1 MLYLSIDTISGNCTE
16 KGYEDWI
23 MLDSFSLGV
32 ANSLTSNAGNSE
44 RTSGGVQVSEMNCSK
59 TMDVSSL
66 LLAEAC
72 AGNKNLGEVVLTVTR
87 TDADEQLELVNYT
100 LSDAMISSISTSG
113 SGNGDLPS
121 ESFSINFTA
130 INATY
135 TKQKPEGTA
144 EGTANFAWDMK
155 TRENK
160 SAAGA

>member
-16 KGYEDWI
+16 AGYEDWI
-23 MLDSFSLGV
+23 MLESFNLSV
-32 ANSLTSNAGNSE
+32 SNSLTSNAGNSE
-44 RTSGGVQVSEMNCSK
+44 RTSGGVQITEMNCAK

-72 AGNKNLGEVVLTVTR
+72 AGNKNLGEVILSVTR
-87 TDADEQLELVNYT
+87 TDGDEQLELVKYT
-100 LSDAMISSISTSG
+100 LSDAMVSNISTAG
-113 SGNGDLPS
+113 YGGGDLPS
-121 ESFSINFTA
+121 ESFSLNFTA
-130 INATY
+130 IDATY

-160 SAAGA
+160 SAGGA